1 MSLRKVG
8 RFWWL
13 DVWIDGRR
21 VRRSLKTDNK
31 FEALDRYKE
40 TKDQLVKA
48 ARKQDVT
55 VEDFSKQYLNWAWS
69 SKPASAIR
77 EQQRLAKIKRF
88 FASECGITYLSE
100 VTPYHLE
107 QLRAW
112 LKDRVMKV
120 GDGQKILPRS
130 RATIN
135 RYLQLLRGMFY
146 KAIDWEVYHGA
157 NPVKKVRF
165 FKEEHPIKPLSRS
178 QVQRILEAS
187 QEVSKVGR
195 SPLQKAFYDLVVLA
209 ANTGMRKAEILN
221 LKWRDLRD
229 DELEVR
235 GKGDRVRTVPLNSA
249 ALAVITKQPRR
260 SEWVFDVPNR
270 RQPDLMRRTI
280 AQIRKRSGIDWH
292 FHLLRHF
299 FTTLLIENGV
309 DIITVSGILGH
320 SKITT
325 SLIYGHTD
333 RSKTRAAVENLG
345 MKPDT

>member
-1 MSLRKVG
+1 MALRKVG

-13 DVWIDGRR
+13 DVWVDGKR

-31 FEALDRYKE
+31 FEALDRYRE

-55 VEDFSKQYLNWAWS
+55 LEDFSKQYLDWAWS
-69 SKPASAIR
+69 SKPASALR
-77 EQQRLAKIKRF
+77 EQQRLAKIKKF
-88 FASECGITYLSE
+88 FTTQCGITYLSE
-100 VTPYHLE
+100 ITPYHLE

-112 LKDRVMKV
+112 LKSRPVKV
-120 GDGQKILPRS
+120 GDEEKSLARS

-146 KAIDWEVYHGA
+146 RAIDWEVYHGP
-157 NPVKKVRF
+157 NPMKKVRF
-165 FKEEHPIKPLSRS
+165 FKEEHPIKPLSQEQAR
-178 QVQRILEAS
+178 RILDATR
-187 QEVSKVGR
+187 EVSKIGR
-195 SPLQKAFYDLVVLA
+195 SPLQKAFYDLVILA
-209 ANTGMRKAEILN
+209 ANTGMRKSEILN
-221 LKWRDLRD
+221 LRWRDVHD

-235 GKGDRVRTVPLNSA
+235 GKGGRIRTVPLNTA
-249 ALAVITKQPRR
+249 ALAIVVKQPRR
-260 SEWVFDVPNR
+260 SEWIFDIPNR

-280 AQIRKRSGIDWH
+280 AQVRKKTGIDWH

-299 FTTLLIENGV
+299 FTTLLIERGV
-309 DIITVSGILGH
+309 DIITVSSILGH
-320 SKITT
+320 SKIQT

-345 MKPDT
+345 MKLDT